1 MPAAAAM
8 KSPRRPDTR
17 PGPEPTP
24 PGARPRV
31 RRSPAAMAT
40 LRREMLERAR
50 LIYRDEGA
58 AALSMRRMAQE
69 FGLSTMALYSYFP
82 SKQALLEDL
91 WLEVFE
97 ALLER
102 LLPASAGRRSPRQVL
117 EAHARGFIGFWEERA
132 DQFRMIYMS
141 LQQTAGGEEVALAR
155 QPAYQKLVNLTRER
169 VAACAR
175 GAAEPSE
182 ERLALLAAEMVSK
195 QLGYLLLALGV
206 ARYPLQDR
214 DALRERMVR
223 SIVEGVVEGLA
234 A

>member
-1 MPAAAAM
+1 MGSGIRKKSGTAAAAG
-8 KSPRRPDTR
+8 T
-17 PGPEPTP
+17 
-24 PGARPRV
+24 ARTRV

-40 LRREMLERAR
+40 LKREMLERAR
-50 LIYRDEGA
+50 RICRDEGA
-58 AALSMRRMAQE
+58 AGLSMRRMAQE

-82 SKQALLEDL
+82 NKQALLEGL

-102 LLPASAGRRSPRQVL
+102 LLPVSAGRRAPLKVL
-117 EAHARGFIGFWEERA
+117 EAHARGLIGFWEERA

-141 LQQTAGGEEVALAR
+141 LQQTAGGDAVAMAE
-155 QPAYQKLVNLTRER
+155 QPAYQKLVHLTRER

-182 ERLALLAAEMVSK
+182 ETLSLLAAQMVSK

-206 ARYPLQDR
+206 ARYPLRDR
-214 DALRERMVR
+214 DALRERVVQD
-223 SIVEGVVEGLA
+223 IVAGVVAGLG
-234 A
+234 